1 LAMGL
6 GGICGFM
13 NGGTS
18 LLARIHPI
26 IVTLAGISIYRG
38 IMQVATGG
46 REVEQLPLAYRA
58 LADGNLLG
66 VPKIVLYL
74 LLITVLAHLFI
85 RYTLSGRRVLA
96 LGNSENASRLIG
108 ISHARLTL
116 FVFILSGILTGLAS
130 VLHAAYYGKIQA
142 NTGEGMEL
150 RAIAA
155 AVIGGTSISG
165 GRGSALGVLPGAL
178 LISLLYN
185 VLILAGTSSYW
196 QNIFVGVLI
205 LLAMIFD
212 VVLEKWQKRNT

>member
-1 LAMGL
+1 
-6 GGICGFM
+6 
-13 NGGTS
+13 
-18 LLARIHPI
+18 
-26 IVTLAGISIYRG
+26 
-38 IMQVATGG
+38 
-46 REVEQLPLAYRA
+46 
-58 LADGNLLG
+58 
-66 VPKIVLYL
+66 
-74 LLITVLAHLFI
+74 
-85 RYTLSGRRVLA
+85 
-96 LGNSENASRLIG
+96 
-108 ISHARLTL
+108 
-116 FVFILSGILTGLAS
+116 
-130 VLHAAYYGKIQA
+130 
-142 NTGEGMEL
+142 MEL